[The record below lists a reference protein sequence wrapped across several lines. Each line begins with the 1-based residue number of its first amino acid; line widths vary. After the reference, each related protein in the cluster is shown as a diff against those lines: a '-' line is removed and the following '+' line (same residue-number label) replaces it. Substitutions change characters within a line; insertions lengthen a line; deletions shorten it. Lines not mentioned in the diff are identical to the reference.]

1 MKRKEI
7 ASVSI
12 ATMSMIETFFAS
24 LPEIV
29 PHVMKH
35 LGPYELCACLR
46 VSVQFGHITHDVFIE
61 LAAYYLFCY
70 GYNLSPIDYR
80 YNAYKMDTECVLTAL
95 DQYKQGKLGWLTIY
109 RFLSLWCHFFRTYRS
124 YPHTVSRVISHELVG
139 HKGVFIY
146 NRKEKCIASINE
158 WENMKEDNTYSLYA
172 IATVNLK
179 RDNTPI
185 IDYREIVC
193 LIEANEEDIPYFP
206 YMYMNSVQ
214 NHCLYLTT
222 DPVTRVK

>member
-1 MKRKEI
+1 M
-7 ASVSI
+7 
-12 ATMSMIETFFAS
+12 ATMSMIESFFTS
-24 LPEIV
+24 LPEIA

-46 VSVQFGHITHDVFIE
+46 VSVQFGRITHDVFLE
-61 LAAYYLFCY
+61 LAAYYLFRY
-70 GYNLSPIDYR
+70 GFNISPIDYR

-124 YPHTVSRVISHELVG
+124 YPHKVIRIYDSASVG
-139 HKGVFIY
+139 RKGVFIY
-146 NRKEKCIASINE
+146 NRKEKRIASLGE
-158 WENMKEDNTYSLYA
+158 WENKKREDDVYSLYR
-172 IATVNLK
+172 ISDGNKKGYDTS
-179 RDNTPI
+179 I

-193 LIEANEEDIPYFP
+193 LMEAHEEDLPYLP

-214 NHCLYLTT
+214 SHCLYLNT